1 MRANTLG
8 KFGTRVAALFGAG
21 GDRSL
26 EFEDFRRS
34 FFGAATESCDGLD
47 FAALAALRGRE
58 QRTAEAMLLNALPE
72 TRAIA
77 GLGALAS
84 RRARRRLAA
93 LFEQESAGACAARL
107 SGDETWSGA
116 ALIAAA
122 AALWRIA
129 PHYRYARAAMGRLR
143 DAASPAE
150 RTDAAIALGRMPTDE
165 VDRALERA
173 LDDDD
178 ALVRHY
184 AARALLELHGVAVNA
199 RAAHGMIYRV
209 MASHAERRAAGRRD
223 LAAAIFDLPL
233 LTVAAQDSPGALM

>member
-1 MRANTLG
+1 MGKLG
-8 KFGTRVAALFGAG
+8 ARVAALFGG
-21 GDRSL
+21 GARSP
-26 EFEDFRRS
+26 EFEDFRGS
-34 FFGAATESCDGLD
+34 FFGGAAARCDGLD
-47 FAALAALRGRE
+47 FPALAALRGRE
-58 QRTAEAMLLNALPE
+58 RRLAEAMLADALPE

-93 LFEQESAGACAARL
+93 LFEQESAAALRC
-107 SGDETWSGA
+107 GETWSGA

-129 PHYRYARAAMGRLR
+129 PHYRYARAAIGRLR
-143 DAASPAE
+143 GAPCGRE
-150 RTDAAIALGRMPTDE
+150 RIEAAIALGRMPTDE
-165 VDRALERA
+165 ADRALEEA
-173 LDDDD
+173 LDDED

-184 AARALLELHGVAVNA
+184 AARALLELHGVPVNA

-209 MASHAERRAAGRRD
+209 MASQAERRAAGRRD

-233 LTVAAQDSPGALM
+233 RPDAP